1 MKDVT
6 IKIVGKHVHD
16 NIDEEE
22 MELVTEAQMFERN
35 GVLYLIYDESEIS
48 GLEGMKTRLRLDGDS
63 LKMTRTGGGDG
74 ASEMKFE
81 KGERF
86 TNQYMTPMGP
96 VEVEILTNDLIN
108 TMTYEEQGRVF
119 VDYSI
124 SLSGLTEG
132 RSKLDIEFMG
142 ENKHDEQ

>member
-81 KGERF
+81 KGKRF

>member
-1 MKDVT
+1 MKEVT
-6 IKIVGKHVHD
+6 IKIVGKQVHD

-22 MELVTEAQMFERN
+22 MELITEAQMFERN

-48 GLEGMKTRLRLDGDS
+48 GLEGMKTRLRLEGDT
-63 LKMTRTGGGDG
+63 LKMSRTGTGDG

-81 KGERF
+81 KGKRF
-86 TNQYMTPMGP
+86 TNKYMTPMGP
-96 VEVEILTNDLIN
+96 VEVEILTNDLEN
-108 TMTYEEQGRVF
+108 TMTYEGQGRVY

-142 ENKHDEQ
+142 DVKNDEQ